1 MTWKDP
7 RIPVV
12 FLLIGYLLLGI
23 TVLGFNRS
31 PSQIL
36 TTTLTACL
44 FELFL
49 MKIFRDKITFP
60 LSATITSLGLS
71 LLLNY
76 GHDHLILFFPV
87 LFAIGSKYIF
97 TFKGKHVY
105 NPAQI
110 GVVLCLFFVE
120 DLISASPAYQW
131 NGPISMS
138 IFIVTPA
145 LLFFMKGIQRSA
157 LVLSFLISYTLLT
170 ALRAL
175 IMKHHLPFETLFL
188 GTLSSPSFFLF
199 TFFMI
204 TDPATSP
211 SPKKD
216 QIIVGVAIAV
226 VDLIFHL
233 FQSYYT
239 FFFAAFVVTS
249 VRFLMKHFSEF
260 RGENNGLK
268 SYLLTRFW
276 QSGYFKR
283 PLMVGAV
290 ASAYLGIFFFLRHT
304 PALGRQ
310 SDFKLQKL
318 SAAMTGI
325 HSDLGDVFSRV
336 DPRIQHVIKWL
347 FSVGASV
354 ATGDYDNDGLTDIMA
369 ISPLSKDSDR
379 VVLYHNNGHFSFSR
393 VPLNATL
400 QNEFSNVTN
409 FGIPTNAMFVDFDND
424 SDKDL
429 LVTRAFGSPMLLKNM
444 LTETGVA
451 SFVDVSKTKGL
462 SHYTNSLAAN
472 FLDINRDGKL
482 DLFIANVLP
491 SDLPDYETP
500 TKLNIFKLPQPE
512 YEGDERMF
520 HFMHTSWNQA
530 NNGGQNELFLQNQNA
545 SFEKQSSE
553 QWGMPETRWSLAVA
567 TGDFNHDGFPDFYV
581 ANDFGPD
588 DLYLNQ
594 KGTHLENFKG
604 NLFGSIGKDTYKGMN
619 ASAGDLDRNGFL
631 DIVVSNV
638 HHALQAEGNLIWMF
652 GPTQDAFHPSITD
665 RATQLGALNQQRF
678 GWGASLADLDNNG
691 WLDIVQANGMVDDT
705 IDKKFDNCPDY
716 WYVNEKIARSP
727 PSYHSYANKWGDIR
741 GRCIY
746 GKERNRVYLNAGTNA
761 IPQFSDAAEQ
771 LGMSELTNSRG
782 IATVD
787 LDNDGHLDVL
797 VTHMFEPLSVYQN
810 TPSEGSKNPWI
821 GMDLKGNGANCN
833 SDAVGSTATL
843 KYTDDKGEH
852 ISQMREV
859 HVVNGFSAQDDMRL
873 HFGLGKNPTNLKLT
887 VNWCGLQTQ
896 EFDHLKIGSYQK
908 IQQSQKI

>member
-1 MTWKDP
+1 
-7 RIPVV
+7 
-12 FLLIGYLLLGI
+12 
-23 TVLGFNRS
+23 
-31 PSQIL
+31 
-36 TTTLTACL
+36 
-44 FELFL
+44 
-49 MKIFRDKITFP
+49 
-60 LSATITSLGLS
+60 
-71 LLLNY
+71 
-76 GHDHLILFFPV
+76 
-87 LFAIGSKYIF
+87 
-97 TFKGKHVY
+97 
-105 NPAQI
+105 
-110 GVVLCLFFVE
+110 
-120 DLISASPAYQW
+120 
-131 NGPISMS
+131 
-138 IFIVTPA
+138 
-145 LLFFMKGIQRSA
+145 
-157 LVLSFLISYTLLT
+157 
-170 ALRAL
+170 
-175 IMKHHLPFETLFL
+175 
-188 GTLSSPSFFLF
+188 
-199 TFFMI
+199 
-204 TDPATSP
+204 
-211 SPKKD
+211 
-216 QIIVGVAIAV
+216 
-226 VDLIFHL
+226 
-233 FQSYYT
+233 
-239 FFFAAFVVTS
+239 
-249 VRFLMKHFSEF
+249 
-260 RGENNGLK
+260 
-268 SYLLTRFW
+268 
-276 QSGYFKR
+276 
-283 PLMVGAV
+283 
-290 ASAYLGIFFFLRHT
+290 
-304 PALGRQ
+304 
-310 SDFKLQKL
+310 
-318 SAAMTGI
+318 
-325 HSDLGDVFSRV
+325 
-336 DPRIQHVIKWL
+336 
-347 FSVGASV
+347 
-354 ATGDYDNDGLTDIMA
+354 
-369 ISPLSKDSDR
+369 
-379 VVLYHNNGHFSFSR
+379 
-393 VPLNATL
+393 
-400 QNEFSNVTN
+400 
-409 FGIPTNAMFVDFDND
+409 
-424 SDKDL
+424 
-429 LVTRAFGSPMLLKNM
+429 
-444 LTETGVA
+444 
-451 SFVDVSKTKGL
+451 
-462 SHYTNSLAAN
+462 
-472 FLDINRDGKL
+472 
-482 DLFIANVLP
+482 
-491 SDLPDYETP
+491 
-500 TKLNIFKLPQPE
+500 
-512 YEGDERMF
+512 
-520 HFMHTSWNQA
+520 
-530 NNGGQNELFLQNQNA
+530 
-545 SFEKQSSE
+545 
-553 QWGMPETRWSLAVA
+553 
-567 TGDFNHDGFPDFYV
+567 V